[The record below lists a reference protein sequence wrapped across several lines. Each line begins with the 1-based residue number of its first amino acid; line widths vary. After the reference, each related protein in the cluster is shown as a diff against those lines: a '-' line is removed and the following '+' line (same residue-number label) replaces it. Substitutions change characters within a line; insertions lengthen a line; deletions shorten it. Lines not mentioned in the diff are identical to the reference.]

1 MNIRLE
7 KRVLNFAE
15 KFVLQKDKNPT
26 VRSFAK
32 EEGWSKSTVHKD
44 LTERLKECDKSLYNE
59 VQEILQKNKDER
71 HIRGGEA
78 TRQKCLSLK
87 K

>member
-1 MNIRLE
+1 MDIRLE
-7 KRVLNFAE
+7 NRVLRHGE
-15 KFVLQKDKNPT
+15 KFVLQKNNTPT
-26 VRSFAK
+26 IRSFA
-32 EEGWSKSTVHKD
+32 EEQGWSKSTMHQD
-44 LTERLKECDKSLYNE
+44 LTVRLKECDKSLYNE
-59 VQEILQKNKDER
+59 VQKILQKNKDER

>member
-1 MNIRLE
+1 MNIKVE
-7 KRVLNFAE
+7 KRVLNFGE

-26 VRSFAK
+26 VRSFA
-32 EEGWSKSTVHKD
+32 EEQGWSKSTIHRD
-44 LTERLKECDKSLYNE
+44 LTDRLKLCDVSLYNQ

-78 TRQKCLSLK
+78 TKQKCLSLK